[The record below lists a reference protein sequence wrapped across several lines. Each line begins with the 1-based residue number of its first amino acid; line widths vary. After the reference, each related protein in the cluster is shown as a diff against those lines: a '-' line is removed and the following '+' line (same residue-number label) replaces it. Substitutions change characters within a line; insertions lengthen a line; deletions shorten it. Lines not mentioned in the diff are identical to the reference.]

1 MDSFQRDDFIKIA
14 ILSMTAC
21 GTGITLT
28 SASCIV
34 FAELHWTPSIMLQAE
49 DRAHRIGQSNPVNI
63 YYLHAKETVDDIILQ
78 LLSSKSQLVHD
89 ILDFS
94 NNEEEKSS
102 EEVSEDN

>member
-1 MDSFQRDDFIKIA
+1 MKIA
-14 ILSMTAC
+14 ILSITAC

-34 FAELHWTPSIMLQAE
+34 FAELHWTPSVMLQAE
-49 DRAHRIGQSNPVNI
+49 DRAHRIGQCNPVNI

-94 NNEEEKSS
+94 NNEEEKSV
-102 EEVSEDN
+102 ELQEDN